1 MSQEQFQNEL
11 NYSLSVKIIQKMLD
25 KGLITV
31 DEFKKIDRLNMESF
45 RPKLAQLMG

>member
-25 KGLITV
+25 KGIITA
-31 DEFKKIDRLNMESF
+31 DEFHKIDALNRISF
-45 RPKLAQLMG
+45 SPYLAGIMA